1 MRVVFLS
8 VSAGFG
14 GSESAL
20 WQLVRGVRRLA
31 PAVEC
36 VVIVPREGPLSA
48 RVRDAGGN
56 VRVVSMP
63 EAVAS
68 FGEWSLRGPS
78 AVVTRAPAMLVAMSA
93 AAPYQRAL
101 RSVLDEIEPDVI
113 HTNGFKMH
121 VLGSR
126 AAPNADLSNLA

>member
-20 WQLVRGVRRLA
+20 WQLVRGIRRLA

-36 VVIVPREGPLSA
+36 VVIVPREGALST
-48 RVRDAGGN
+48 RVRDAGGT

-63 EAVAS
+63 EAFAS
-68 FGEWSLRGPS
+68 FGEWSRIHLMLEARLS
-78 AVVTRAPAMLVAMSA
+78 SRVT
-93 AAPYQRAL
+93 
-101 RSVLDEIEPDVI
+101 
-113 HTNGFKMH
+113 
-121 VLGSR
+121 
-126 AAPNADLSNLA
+126 